1 MKASYKNEKTLTIRV
16 STLIIVILIVISV
29 VGNGLYIREKLL
41 MNKSTEEAVNQEE
54 QQEPVQEEETI
65 SEEDTEEESES
76 VKETKADEKE
86 TESFDA
92 HSLSVSEFKYYK
104 MNFDYTKKRCI
115 FNLNYDKKHTYSD
128 EELRSYI
135 KTVYGVRGNKV
146 DDLVA
151 KLKKIDTGLLNFF
164 FNNGGEITIVG
175 TNYSKKGIYL
185 ADYVYKTYGVEI
197 SDDTSANDDYGTVG
211 VTIGANMQLKIFV
224 QEDHLDCIYHEFG
237 HVLDRFGLTG
247 EAFSDNSGFQ
257 EDVESVRDLIENNY
271 REYASSSYAEL
282 FADSYSRYVFQDAFD
297 TEDKTVYTL
306 MDWIEFC
313 LKVCNA
319 NE

>member
-1 MKASYKNEKTLTIRV
+1 MMASYKKEKTLTIKV
-16 STLIIVILIVISV
+16 STLIIVILIVTSV
-29 VGNGLYIREKLL
+29 VGNGLYIREKFLI
-41 MNKSTEEAVNQEE
+41 NKGTEDVVEQEE
-54 QQEPVQEEETI
+54 QQEPIQEEETTL
-65 SEEDTEEESES
+65 SEDIEEESES
-76 VKETKADEKE
+76 LKEDKTDERE
-86 TESFDA
+86 TEAFDA
-92 HSLSVSEFKYYK
+92 HSLSVTEFKYYK
-104 MNFDYTKKRCI
+104 MNFDYTKDKYI

-128 EELRSYI
+128 DELRSYI
-135 KTVYGVRGNKV
+135 KTVYGVKEEKI

-175 TNYSKKGIYL
+175 TNYSKKSIYL
-185 ADYVYKTYGVEI
+185 ADYIYRTYGVEI
-197 SDDTSANDDYGTVG
+197 SDDITANDDYGTVG
-211 VTIGANMQLKIFV
+211 VTIRANMQFKIFV

-257 EDVESVRDLIENNY
+257 EDVESVRDLIEDNY
-271 REYASSSYAEL
+271 REYASSNYAEL
-282 FADSYSRYVFQDAFD
+282 FADSYSRYIFQDAFD

-313 LKVCNA
+313 LKICNE